1 MQTFVCKL
9 NKDDPPLG
17 SSSLHVNSH
26 LSLFQENGAKWRADD
41 KERGTT
47 PNPSLRSAAHFCA
60 VLSMNR
66 RVWTQRKNYRG
77 NKLVDDRMFRGCCV
91 QRDDSKWETSKLPA
105 LLSRQAKDWEKKIKK
120 NQMVK
125 RIWELTTR
133 QFCRC
138 LWDTGSHCSRPT
150 RETAW
155 RDDPFCGAR
164 TWGMR
169 KLGKVT
175 WPEGVP
181 CRHLVFP
188 SIFVCFTQRSLPN
201 YALTFFSNMILL
213 EINNRIIEETLRAK
227 FSA

>member
-17 SSSLHVNSH
+17 YSSLHVNSH

-41 KERGTT
+41 KERGTS

-105 LLSRQAKDWEKKIKK
+105 LLSRQAKDWEKKIKEK
-120 NQMVK
+120 SNGKAYLENSQHDSSVDVCG
-125 RIWELTTR
+125 IPAPTVADQLAR
-133 QFCRC
+133 QRC
-138 LWDTGSHCSRPT
+138 VTIHFAALGPGACGS
-150 RETAW
+150 
-155 RDDPFCGAR
+155 
-164 TWGMR
+164 
-169 KLGKVT
+169 
-175 WPEGVP
+175 
-181 CRHLVFP
+181 
-188 SIFVCFTQRSLPN
+188 
-201 YALTFFSNMILL
+201 
-213 EINNRIIEETLRAK
+213 
-227 FSA
+227 